1 METTNNLPS
10 TRLPSTNHDDHG
22 VTDPQVAPTSTNTTS
37 DASLLANDT
46 PPGEGILLR
55 RPAITTFVLLAAF
68 LIPFALIPYVLTRR
82 RMSCLSHQLDQLV
95 ANNAVLQKNVSTST
109 YQAVLRKEELSRA
122 VSLLESSKKEI
133 QLLRRDISQAQV
145 QHEAFQVATR
155 TELQSLLAE
164 RKLSRECFDLLPQL
178 GLSLANLAAFMH
190 EVELHQGLPSSAT
203 NDRGIEKLR
212 LLALKLQISSA
223 RDEPYS

>member
-10 TRLPSTNHDDHG
+10 TRPPSTNHG
-22 VTDPQVAPTSTNTTS
+22 VTDPQVAPTSTNSTP
-37 DASLLANDT
+37 DASLLTNDT
-46 PPGEGILLR
+46 PSGEGILLR
-55 RPAITTFVLLAAF
+55 RPAITTFVFLAAF
-68 LIPFALIPYVLTRR
+68 LIPFALVPYVLTRR

-122 VSLLESSKKEI
+122 ISLLESSKKDI
-133 QLLRRDISQAQV
+133 QLLRRDISHVQAR
-145 QHEAFQVATR
+145 HEAFQVATR

-178 GLSLANLAAFMH
+178 GLSLADLAAFMH

-212 LLALKLQISSA
+212 SLALKLQITSA
-223 RDEPYS
+223 RHEPYS